1 MTPANLLIIMADEHA
16 RGVLGAAGHP
26 MVQTPNLDRL
36 ASEGARFTDA
46 YCNCPICVPSRASFA
61 TGRYVHDIRRW
72 DNATP
77 YDGTIPS
84 WGHRLRD
91 AGHHVA
97 SIGKLHYRSGE
108 DDNGFAEEM
117 LPMYVPNGIGDP
129 LSLIRDDPPA
139 RTETLKLGLEA
150 GRGDSTYQGYDD
162 RIADAA
168 DDWLRHRASGY
179 ADKPWVLFV
188 SLVCPHF
195 PLIAR
200 PEWYDMYPEDRVP
213 LPPLYAPQ
221 DRPAHPFI
229 DAMRKVYTYDESFT
243 PERVRRAVAAYL
255 GLVSFT
261 DANVGRLLRA
271 LADTGLEAGTRV
283 IYTSDHG
290 DNLGAR
296 GLWGKS
302 TLYEPSAGIPLI
314 IRGPGIAA
322 GTVCHTPVTLVD
334 AYPTIVDGVGLAP
347 SASEAKLPGTSWF
360 DVLRGAVPRNPAFC
374 EYHTTGA
381 VTGAYMLRKGAFKYV
396 HYVGMPPQLFDLDAD
411 PGEAHDLGT
420 DPGYAGLVGQ
430 CEAELRSLLD
440 PEFADRTARA
450 DQAKQIERFG
460 GRETI
465 LTKGAYSYS
474 PVPGVQAVY
483 SP

>member
-1 MTPANLLIIMADEHA
+1 
-16 RGVLGAAGHP
+16 
-26 MVQTPNLDRL
+26 
-36 ASEGARFTDA
+36 
-46 YCNCPICVPSRASFA
+46 
-61 TGRYVHDIRRW
+61 
-72 DNATP
+72 
-77 YDGTIPS
+77 
-84 WGHRLRD
+84 
-91 AGHHVA
+91 
-97 SIGKLHYRSGE
+97 
-108 DDNGFAEEM
+108 
-117 LPMYVPNGIGDP
+117 
-129 LSLIRDDPPA
+129 
-139 RTETLKLGLEA
+139 
-150 GRGDSTYQGYDD
+150 
-162 RIADAA
+162 
-168 DDWLRHRASGY
+168 
-179 ADKPWVLFV
+179 
-188 SLVCPHF
+188 
-195 PLIAR
+195 
-200 PEWYDMYPEDRVP
+200 MYPEDRVP
-213 LPPLYAPQ
+213 LPPLYEPQ

-314 IRGPGIAA
+314 MRGPGIAA

-334 AYPTIVDGVGLAP
+334 AYPPIVDRVGLAP
-347 SASEAKLPGTSWF
+347 SASESNLPGTSWF
-360 DVLRGAVPRNPAFC
+360 DILRGAVPHNPALC

-381 VTGAYMLRKGAFKYV
+381 VTGAYMLRKGGFKYV

-430 CEAELRSLLD
+430 CEAESRSLLD
-440 PEFADRTARA
+440 PEFADRTAHA
-450 DQAKQIERFG
+450 DQAMQIERFG

-465 LTKGAYSYS
+465 LTKGAYSFRPCRACRPSIAPSGVLAAAVPCRLARRERSQEAKTTRKPVLPAEELAAS
-474 PVPGVQAVY
+474 PLRAAMR
-483 SP
+483 